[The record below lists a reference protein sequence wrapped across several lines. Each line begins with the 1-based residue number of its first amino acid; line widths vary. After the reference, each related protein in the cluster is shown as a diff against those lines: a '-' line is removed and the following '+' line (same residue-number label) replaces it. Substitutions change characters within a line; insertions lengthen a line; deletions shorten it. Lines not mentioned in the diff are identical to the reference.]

1 MLMLAD
7 RRLDVPVPYSLSF
20 ALAALVTIGPAV
32 FALFEWVRGRRP
44 IVVQV
49 PVAEP
54 AATATPASAT
64 ARRARPGRRRRPRG
78 VEGVVLL
85 DCSAPGMRAA

>member
-32 FALFEWVRGRRP
+32 FALFEWIRGRRP

-49 PVAEP
+49 TPVAEP
-54 AATATPASAT
+54 AATAATTT